1 MLRSLDH
8 VAIATR
14 DLSAAEERT
23 TALLGRTPTWRGEHP
38 GAGTANRLYRLA
50 NTTLELLAPEGDG
63 ALGGRIAAAL
73 DARGD
78 GMLALAFA
86 CDDAGEFAAS
96 LRARGVAAEDPRE
109 GEGRDPATGATRR
122 WRTVNVP
129 PNCSRG
135 LPVFA
140 IERTAGE
147 DPEPAV
153 PSGADPAALP
163 HAVDHVVVISAD
175 LDASRSFYRDVLG
188 LRLALD
194 RTFEARGARILFF
207 RVGGVTVEISGRI
220 GGDEPGPDRFGGI
233 AYQVPD
239 ADAARLRLA
248 AANFDVSEIRAGAK
262 PGTRVCTVRGAPCG
276 VPTLLIEPAERVPR
290 SADRR

>member
-1 MLRSLDH
+1 VLQALDH
-8 VAIATR
+8 VVIATR
-14 DLSAAEERT
+14 DLSAAEEQT
-23 TALLGRTPTWRGEHP
+23 TALLGRPPTWRGEHP

-63 ALGGRIAAAL
+63 ALGERIAAAL

-86 CDDAGEFAAS
+86 CDDAAEFAAS

-109 GEGRDPATGATRR
+109 GDGRDPATGATRH

-129 PNCSRG
+129 PNASRG

-140 IERTAGE
+140 IERPAGE
-147 DPEPAV
+147 DPAPVDPA
-153 PSGADPAALP
+153 GADPAALP
-163 HAVDHVVVISAD
+163 LSIDHVVVISAD
-175 LDASRSFYRDVLG
+175 LDASRSFYRDLLG

-207 RVGGVTVEISGRI
+207 RVGGVTVEIGGKI
-220 GGDEPGPDRFGGI
+220 GGGEPGGDRFGGI
-233 AYQVPD
+233 AYRVED
-239 ADAARLRLA
+239 ADAARARLIA
-248 AANFDVSEIRAGAK
+248 VGFDVSEVRAGAK
-262 PGTRVCTVRGAPCG
+262 SGTRVCTVRGEPCG
-276 VPTLLIEPAERVPR
+276 VPTLLVEPADRVPP
-290 SADRR
+290 SGVRR